1 MQRKYKGQ
9 TDLGLGTIIE
19 KKTPNS
25 FTAQTMKLFRFL
37 THAMSTVDSGSQLY
51 GVRM

>member
-9 TDLGLGTIIE
+9 TDLGLGAIIE
-19 KKTPNS
+19 KKNPNS
-25 FTAQTMKLFRFL
+25 FTAQTVKLFCLL

-51 GVRM
+51 GVCM